1 MSRRQKEPLRALS
14 DEERMTLSR
23 LSRLRRAPAAQVA
36 RATALLAVAEGQSYT
51 AAAKQV
57 GRRNGDTV
65 ALWVA
70 RFNREGLAAV
80 VPRHGGGPPVRYA
93 AQQSTPMRSHPAPAR
108 VRQSRPEPSRT
119 PFHAPHGAGGSAS
132 STARN
137 GPEPGR
143 LAPGG
148 GTRVTRM
155 SPSSATR
162 SRARCRSPRSTRP
175 CACGSTDRAVLR
187 VRPWSWR
194 STRGRLLPRSRR
206 TRLRAEPLA
215 GGRRTRGPVS
225 AASRTTSPSGR
236 PDDPP
241 ADPSP

>member
-93 AQQSTPMRSHPAPAR
+93 AQQQRRILAEAERIPDRARDGTATWSLSLLQKTLRQADDGLPKVSTYTIWRTLHAAGLSWQR
-108 VRQSRPEPSRT
+108 SRT
-119 PFHAPHGAGGSAS
+119 WCETGVVVRRRKHG
-132 STARN
+132 T
-137 GPEPGR
+137 
-143 LAPGG
+143 
-148 GTRVTRM
+148 VTVVD
-155 SPSSATR
+155 PDA
-162 SRARCRSPRSTRP
+162 
-175 CACGSTDRAVLR
+175 AVK
-187 VRPWSWR
+187 
-194 STRGRLLPRSRR
+194 RG
-206 TRLRAEPLA
+206 
-215 GGRRTRGPVS
+215 
-225 AASRTTSPSGR
+225 
-236 PDDPP
+236 
-241 ADPSP
+241 

>member
-23 LSRLRRAPAAQVA
+23 LSRLHRAPAAQVA

-93 AQQSTPMRSHPAPAR
+93 AQQQRRILAEAERIPDRARDGTATWSLSLLQKALRQAPDGLPRVSTYTIWRTLHAAG
-108 VRQSRPEPSRT
+108 QSWQRSRT
-119 PFHAPHGAGGSAS
+119 WCETGVAARRRKHG
-132 STARN
+132 T
-137 GPEPGR
+137 
-143 LAPGG
+143 
-148 GTRVTRM
+148 VTVVD
-155 SPSSATR
+155 PDA
-162 SRARCRSPRSTRP
+162 
-175 CACGSTDRAVLR
+175 AVK
-187 VRPWSWR
+187 
-194 STRGRLLPRSRR
+194 RG
-206 TRLRAEPLA
+206 
-215 GGRRTRGPVS
+215 
-225 AASRTTSPSGR
+225 
-236 PDDPP
+236 
-241 ADPSP
+241 

>member
-70 RFNREGLAAV
+70 RFNREGLATV

-93 AQQSTPMRSHPAPAR
+93 AQQQRRILAEAERIPDRARDGTATWSLSLLQKALRQAPDGLPRVSTYTIWRTLHAAS
-108 VRQSRPEPSRT
+108 QSWQ
-119 PFHAPHGAGGSAS
+119 
-132 STARN
+132 
-137 GPEPGR
+137 
-143 LAPGG
+143 
-148 GTRVTRM
+148 
-155 SPSSATR
+155 R
-162 SRARCRSPRSTRP
+162 SRAWCETGVAARRRKHGTVTVVDPDAP
-175 CACGSTDRAVLR
+175 VK
-187 VRPWSWR
+187 
-194 STRGRLLPRSRR
+194 RG
-206 TRLRAEPLA
+206 
-215 GGRRTRGPVS
+215 
-225 AASRTTSPSGR
+225 
-236 PDDPP
+236 
-241 ADPSP
+241 

>member
-93 AQQSTPMRSHPAPAR
+93 AQQQRRILAEAERIPDRARDGTATWSLSLLQKALRQADDGLPKVSTSTIWRTLHAAGLSW
-108 VRQSRPEPSRT
+108 QKSRT
-119 PFHAPHGAGGSAS
+119 WCETGVVARRRKHG
-132 STARN
+132 T
-137 GPEPGR
+137 
-143 LAPGG
+143 
-148 GTRVTRM
+148 VTVVD
-155 SPSSATR
+155 PDA
-162 SRARCRSPRSTRP
+162 
-175 CACGSTDRAVLR
+175 AVK
-187 VRPWSWR
+187 
-194 STRGRLLPRSRR
+194 RG
-206 TRLRAEPLA
+206 
-215 GGRRTRGPVS
+215 
-225 AASRTTSPSGR
+225 
-236 PDDPP
+236 
-241 ADPSP
+241 

>member
-93 AQQSTPMRSHPAPAR
+93 AQQQRR
-108 VRQSRPEPSRT
+108 I
-119 PFHAPHGAGGSAS
+119 
-132 STARN
+132 
-137 GPEPGR
+137 
-143 LAPGG
+143 LAEVERIPD
-148 GTRVTRM
+148 
-155 SPSSATR
+155 
-162 SRARCRSPRSTRP
+162 RARDGTATWSLSLLQK
-175 CACGSTDRAVLR
+175 ALR
-187 VRPWSWR
+187 QAPD
-194 STRGRLLPRSRR
+194 GLPR
-206 TRLRAEPLA
+206 
-215 GGRRTRGPVS
+215 VS
-225 AASRTTSPSGR
+225 TYTSPLTKSLLR
-236 PDDPP
+236 DQPTI
-241 ADPSP
+241 